1 MTYLLEV
8 KGLSIEVSV
17 NKKIKSV
24 LKDVDF
30 KLKRGEITS
39 LIGRSGE
46 GKTVFSL
53 SLLNL
58 LSNKFKIT
66 KGEVKFNEKNININD
81 LKNLRGK
88 EIFYI
93 PQNSQSSLNPTLK
106 IKKQINETRRVGEE
120 RMIKILKDL
129 GFKDYKRILN
139 SYPFE
144 ISGGQAQRVVLA
156 IGLCLNP
163 ELLIFDEPTS
173 SLDEKNRIAFG
184 KLIKEIVNKYKKS
197 ILLIS
202 HNLEFVKMFSDTV
215 YEIHDNKISKISNN

>member
-1 MTYLLEV
+1 MKYLLEV
-8 KGLSIEVSV
+8 KGLTIEVYA
-17 NKKIKSV
+17 NKETKTV

-66 KGEVKFNEKNININD
+66 KGEIKFNEKDINIYD
-81 LKNLRGK
+81 LKYLRGK
-88 EIFYI
+88 DIFYI
-93 PQNSQSSLNPTLK
+93 PQNSQSSLNPVVK
-106 IKKQINETRRVGEE
+106 IKKQINETRRIKEE
-120 RMIKILKDL
+120 EMIKILKDL
-129 GFKDYKRILN
+129 GFKDFQRILN

-184 KLIKEIVNKYKKS
+184 KLIREIVKNYGKS

-215 YEIHDNKISKISNN
+215 YEIRNNKIQKIPNN